1 MKRER
6 LAQARRATIKGTGHY
21 FSTRAISTAPSSHQP
36 KDRYQEKIRE
46 IFQRCQINIPLL
58 DAINQIPAYAKFL
71 KELCTVKRRL
81 NVKKKAF
88 MTEQVSSIVQQPHP
102 YQTVGTLVHQPLPVQ

>member
-1 MKRER
+1 MKNVIVEEEAVEDEPQVVREEGEASSSKKITSKEPATTSPPAPFPQR
-6 LAQARRATIKGTGHY
+6 LFPPT
-21 FSTRAISTAPSSHQP
+21 
-36 KDRYQEKIRE
+36 KDRYQAEIRE

-81 NVKKKAF
+81 NVKKKHF
-88 MTEQVSSIVQQPHP
+88 
-102 YQTVGTLVHQPLPVQ
+102 